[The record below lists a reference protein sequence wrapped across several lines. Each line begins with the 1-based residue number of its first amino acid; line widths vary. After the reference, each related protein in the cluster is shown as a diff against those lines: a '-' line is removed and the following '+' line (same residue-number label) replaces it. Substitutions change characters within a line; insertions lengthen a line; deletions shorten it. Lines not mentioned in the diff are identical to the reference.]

1 MILTWLISDL
11 VAWRWRDIPNNTDLF
26 VAYFR
31 NARSV
36 EPRLLPFFKAPIW
49 SQNALSQVLMHADQ
63 QTLGYLGRQEFYNA
77 LKFVTVAQSK
87 RDLTPDM
94 INAALYGPAS
104 AKIPAPQINLATVPT
119 PQSNLATLGTPG
131 LGNVGVN
138 HQHLQSQQNQV
149 MRPTQAMPSIIS
161 SQTEQVLAAQGML
174 MGGNIVAPRL
184 PTSNSS
190 INWQSRNSGGLI
202 GGANNQVH
210 SQGIGPSTSQ
220 DGFGQTSLGLTL
232 FMQPRPL
239 ATPRQISST
248 TVKRQ
253 DMPSSQL
260 TEKDPKELVAS
271 GKGFVSDS
279 FLGDFS
285 ATSLQSKQLLWQPH
299 HLQLAQL
306 SQ

>member
-1 MILTWLISDL
+1 MLAWALGNLHLVFMIPEAHIMILTWLISDL

-26 VAYFR
+26 VAYSR
-31 NARSV
+31 NARLV
-36 EPRLLPFFKAPIW
+36 EPRLLPFFKAPIL
-49 SQNALSQVLMHADQ
+49 SQNVLSQVLMDADQ
-63 QTLGYLGRQEFYNA
+63 QKLGYLGRQEFYNA
-77 LKFVTVAQSK
+77 LKLDTVAQIK

-149 MRPTQAMPSIIS
+149 MRPTQAMPSSIS

-190 INWQSRNSGGLI
+190 TNWQSRNSGW
-202 GGANNQVH
+202 
-210 SQGIGPSTSQ
+210 SY
-220 DGFGQTSLGLTL
+220 
-232 FMQPRPL
+232 R
-239 ATPRQISST
+239 
-248 TVKRQ
+248 
-253 DMPSSQL
+253 
-260 TEKDPKELVAS
+260 
-271 GKGFVSDS
+271 
-279 FLGDFS
+279 
-285 ATSLQSKQLLWQPH
+285 WC
-299 HLQLAQL
+299 
-306 SQ
+306 